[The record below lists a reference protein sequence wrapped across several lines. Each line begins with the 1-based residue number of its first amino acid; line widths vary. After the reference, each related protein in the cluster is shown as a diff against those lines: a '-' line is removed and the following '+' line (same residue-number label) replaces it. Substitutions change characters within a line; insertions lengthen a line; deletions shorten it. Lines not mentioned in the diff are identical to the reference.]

1 MYGTLFLLI
10 SNKSYLLPLIAA
22 VAFRTQILRLWE
34 NVADLFF
41 LAWMA
46 VRNLIFLLAASFV
59 TVVLTVGNW
68 GGSVLNEYALEHIHP
83 WVCFILIEFSLML
96 TFLMKFVHLEDNFSA
111 LFYSLESSSGE
122 EKVSR
127 GGIFFRKP
135 RFAMLQ

>member
-10 SNKSYLLPLIAA
+10 SNKFYLLPLIAA

-96 TFLMKFVHLEDNFSA
+96 TFLMKFVHLEDNF
-111 LFYSLESSSGE
+111 FNIVNIY
-122 EKVSR
+122 
-127 GGIFFRKP
+127 IFG
-135 RFAMLQ
+135 L